1 MTKSLINLYLSYMEL
16 TCSNREENKK
26 EFSYL
31 YAPSYLGTELSCNG
45 RLYRPK
51 KNRFL
56 GRNSKSEH
64 AENPTPLSEKNK
76 NGYKRPELRV

>member
-1 MTKSLINLYLSYMEL
+1 MRRLIWVLNSLAMADS
-16 TCSNREENKK
+16 TVQ
-26 EFSYL
+26 
-31 YAPSYLGTELSCNG
+31 
-45 RLYRPK
+45 K